1 LKQNLTTIVF
11 YNVENFY
18 SKYSEDTF
26 LPSNFTKWKESR
38 YDKKVNQIAF
48 CLSKIGKAETD
59 ELPSV
64 IGLAEIE
71 NNDVLEDLVN
81 NDYLKH
87 GNYKTLIYESLDERK
102 INVGLIYREEQ
113 FIVEESEPIRF
124 VFKDQNDIKT
134 YTRDVLYVK
143 GKLFNENIHLF
154 IVHLPS
160 KIDKEI
166 NQFKRQSILKA
177 LKKKINNILTENF
190 SEKIIIMGDFNDS
203 PTTEDIIQ
211 ELDTRAKQEK
221 LNKKELYNPMVNI
234 QSYDRGSLIFKKQ
247 WMLFDQQL
255 FSSNFFKSSSKLK
268 YVKTE
273 IFDASFLK
281 NSGGKSTGLPFRT
294 YIGRKYFGGY
304 SDHFPVYTILK
315 Y

>member
-1 LKQNLTTIVF
+1 MKQNLTTIVF

-18 SKYSEDTF
+18 SKYSEDSF

-87 GNYKTLIYESLDERK
+87 GKYKTLIYESLDERK
-102 INVGLIYREEQ
+102 INVGLIYREEH
-113 FIVEESEPIRF
+113 FKVEESEPIRF

-143 GKLFNENIHLF
+143 GKLFNQQIHFF
-154 IVHLPS
+154 ILHLPS

-166 NQFKRQSILKA
+166 NQFKRQSILNSLRKR
-177 LKKKINNILTENF
+177 INNILTENF

-203 PTTEDIIQ
+203 PTTDDIIQ
-211 ELDTRAKQEK
+211 ELNTRSKQEEV
-221 LNKKELYNPMVNI
+221 NRKELYNPMVYI
-234 QSYDRGSLIFKKQ
+234 QSYKRGSLVFKKQ

-255 FSSNFFKSSSKLK
+255 FSNDFLKQNSTLK
-268 YVKTE
+268 YIKTE

-281 NSGGKSTGLPFRT
+281 NSNGKSSGLPYRT
-294 YIGRKYFGGY
+294 YVGRKYFGGY
-304 SDHFPVYTILK
+304 SDHFPIYTILK